1 MAIRK
6 SDVKAVFVGELLAE
20 KLMIPA
26 YQRPY
31 SWTTELAL
39 QLLDDL
45 QDAHTKNADSPY
57 VLGTVI
63 LHKHHTK
70 NGDQLDVVDGQQ
82 RLLTLRMILFD
93 VNFGNDQKPDSPV
106 LKVWQAL
113 SGRLKKL
120 HAQPLAALR
129 QFINTRCHLV
139 RVETDDVDEAFRVFD
154 SQNYRGLTLKPHDLL
169 KAHHLR
175 EMRTETHAMQ
185 VAVVDTWESV
195 EDKKLD
201 RLFSKFLYRIA
212 RWSRGESAPGF
223 GIHDIGMFKGIS
235 RNDAGGL
242 SPSARYHLAAQ
253 AAMPLLCT
261 FGAGA
266 GLTDRDALR
275 SRFQL
280 DALLV
285 AGRPFFEMVAFM
297 LEVLDKL
304 ESEVKGQLGQFDGS
318 KSRYQ
323 YVYELFV
330 AALLY
335 YTNKFGH
342 EDLEETRDRLFAWAY
357 ALRIEKLRVQ
367 FASVDNRARGSD
379 APPSPFILLRNAMT
393 GRVIR
398 RASTAHTRPAQPPEH
413 EAELI
418 ALIKQKSHE

>member
-1 MAIRK
+1 MADRRFAARQ
-6 SDVKAVFVGELLAE
+6 SARTAPRV
-20 KLMIPA
+20 
-26 YQRPY
+26 
-31 SWTTELAL
+31 
-39 QLLDDL
+39 
-45 QDAHTKNADSPY
+45 
-57 VLGTVI
+57 
-63 LHKHHTK
+63 
-70 NGDQLDVVDGQQ
+70 
-82 RLLTLRMILFD
+82 
-93 VNFGNDQKPDSPV
+93 
-106 LKVWQAL
+106 
-113 SGRLKKL
+113 
-120 HAQPLAALR
+120 AALR

-195 EDKKLD
+195 EDKELD

-223 GIHDIGMFKGIS
+223 EIHDIGMFKGIS

-266 GLTDRDALR
+266 GLTDWDALR

-297 LEVLDKL
+297 LEELDKL

-398 RASTAHTRPAQPPEH
+398 RASTAHTRPVQPPEH